1 MAAGTFRFQFP
12 MLGNQISL
20 HKKLLD
26 FNGLH
31 GFSDGGAECQKQDKN
46 GSHQYK

>member
-12 MLGNQISL
+12 MLGNQISR

-26 FNGLH
+26 FKGLH
-31 GFSDGGAECQKQDKN
+31 GFSDGNAECQKQHKN